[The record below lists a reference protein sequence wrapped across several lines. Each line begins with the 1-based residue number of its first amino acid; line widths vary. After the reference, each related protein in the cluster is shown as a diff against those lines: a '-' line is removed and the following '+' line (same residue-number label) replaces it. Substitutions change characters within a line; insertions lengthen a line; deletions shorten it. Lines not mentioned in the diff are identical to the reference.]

1 MILISF
7 DFIRSLRKK
16 PSEELLPYIEELKK
30 SEEYIH
36 NGDFNAALENL
47 QKVSEFSIPDFKLK
61 VKLQLAKILTLI
73 YKRDLPTAE
82 DELNKLLKQLETS
95 DTKHT
100 VLLFL
105 TKAYLALV
113 LVEKRDSES
122 ANPLITECNQLFKK
136 SKFDSK
142 NEKIDAE
149 ATLYSIKA
157 KYYNLLGE
165 LDQTI
170 ANFEESISI
179 YRILEHRFDL
189 ANNQKSVAIVYAQ
202 SGNVDQALEHLYE
215 SRVIFEELKDAA
227 NVFRVVNNIGLVTW
241 QKGELDDA
249 LVVTKEALSLG
260 KELGNKQFIGV
271 INQNLGLIHR
281 QKGELNTAL
290 PYLESSKMTFEELN
304 IKPFLAQV
312 LLNLGTVRSITG
324 ELEQALSDFNEGL
337 SIQTELR
344 NSTEIAHLYNNIGQV
359 YQIKGDYDTALDY
372 CLKCVNIFK
381 ELNNVAKIIE
391 TNLNVIQLAIFK
403 GDFELAEK
411 YLENTINLATDSPSK
426 TDKLVHNL
434 SKALVLKSAGRMVK
448 SAEAQQIF
456 SQISNDDII
465 NSDYTVQSMLN
476 LCELL
481 VNEIKFFGKEEII
494 EELKT
499 IVSNLLEL
507 AKNQNMSATL
517 VESLI
522 LQSKLSLFE
531 LSPKNAQEILQE
543 AQQIAEERGLENLAI
558 LASVEYDLLLDKIEA
573 FDFSSDSKLSF
584 AERFGLD
591 ELEDLIQRMINKNVA
606 LLPKELEEEPIL
618 LLVVTEAGIPIY
630 SSKFLKESQ
639 FDDMLIS
646 GFLTAIN
653 SFIKEAFATTGA
665 IERIKQK
672 NYTLLF
678 QLMDPLTFCYVI
690 KGPSYLA
697 LKKMDKF
704 MNALKASNLIW
715 DEILESAETGKSL
728 EDLQSM
734 HDMTAQFFTPRQ

>member
-1 MILISF
+1 M
-7 DFIRSLRKK
+7 
-16 PSEELLPYIEELKK
+16 PYIEELKK
-30 SEEYIH
+30 SEEFIH

-47 QKVSEFSIPDFKLK
+47 EKVSEFSIPDYKLK

-82 DELNKLLKQLETS
+82 DELNKLTNQLETS

-113 LVEKRDSES
+113 LVEKRDGES
-122 ANPLITECNQLFKK
+122 ANPLITECNQLIKK

-142 NEKIDAE
+142 NEKMDAE

-157 KYYNLLGE
+157 KYYSLLGE

-170 ANFEESISI
+170 ANFEESISL

-189 ANNQKSVAIVYAQ
+189 ANNQKSVAIFYAQ
-202 SGNVDQALEHLYE
+202 SGNADQALEHLHE
-215 SRVIFEELKDAA
+215 SRVIFDELKDAA
-227 NVFRVVNNIGLVTW
+227 NVLRVVNNLGMVYW
-241 QKGELDDA
+241 QKGELEQA
-249 LVVTKEALSLG
+249 LTFSKDALSLS

-271 INQNLGLIHR
+271 INQNLGLIHY

-312 LLNLGTVRSITG
+312 LLNLGSVRSIRG

-344 NSTEIAHLYNNIGQV
+344 NSVEIANLYNNMGQV
-359 YQIKGDYDTALDY
+359 YQIKGDYDTALDH
-372 CLKCVNIFK
+372 CLKSVNIFE
-381 ELNNVAKIIE
+381 ELNDKGRTIE
-391 TNLNVIQLAIFK
+391 TNLNVIQLSIYK
-403 GDFELAEK
+403 GDYEQAEK
-411 YLENTINLATDSPSK
+411 YLQRTVELTKDNPSK
-426 TDKLVHNL
+426 QDKLVHDL
-434 SKALVLKSAGRMVK
+434 SKALVFKSAGRMIK
-448 SAEAQQIF
+448 SAEAQQLLN
-456 SQISNDDII
+456 QIANEEII
-465 NSDYTVQSMLN
+465 KSDLTIQSMLN

-494 EELKT
+494 EELK
-499 IVSNLLEL
+499 IVVSKLLNV
-507 AKNQNMSATL
+507 AKDQNMSATL

-531 LSPKNAQEILQE
+531 LSPKNAQEILRE
-543 AQQIAEERGLENLAI
+543 AQQTAEERGLENLAI
-558 LASVEYDLLLDKIEA
+558 LASIEYDLLLDKIEA
-573 FDFSSDSKLSF
+573 FDFSTDSKLSF

-678 QLMDPLTFCYVI
+678 QLMEPLTFCYVI

-697 LKKMDKF
+697 LKKMDGF
-704 MNALKASNLIW
+704 MNALKSSNLIW
-715 DEILESAETGKSL
+715 DEILESADTGKSL

-734 HDMTAQFFTPRQ
+734 HDMTAQYFTPRQ